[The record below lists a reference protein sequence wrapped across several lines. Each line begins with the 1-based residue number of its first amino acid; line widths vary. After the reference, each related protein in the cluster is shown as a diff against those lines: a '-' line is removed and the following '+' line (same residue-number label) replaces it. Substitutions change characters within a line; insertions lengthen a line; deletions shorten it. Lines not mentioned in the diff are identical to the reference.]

1 MGKMSVMKKKTKIIL
16 IVLLAV
22 FLCGAGAT
30 GVLYHMAFGPSVT
43 IEKEEPLEIFIY
55 HHDSYEDL
63 FLQLEPSI
71 RYPKVF
77 DLLSKHKG
85 LRESVKAGHYT
96 IPAGT
101 SNNELINR
109 LISGNQQPV
118 KVNFNSLRTM
128 EYLSE
133 VLAWQLEPDSMD
145 FISLFR
151 DTAALMQMGIHPD
164 SLFAFLLPDT
174 YEFYWTSTPEDFLKR
189 MKKEAAI
196 YWDSR
201 EALAEAKD
209 LTPWQVI
216 SLAAIVERETQKN
229 DEKATIAGVYL
240 NRLEKNMKLQ
250 ADPTVV
256 YAVGDFT
263 LRRVLKKHT
272 KLDHPYN
279 TYKYRGLPPGPIC
292 VPSKA
297 SIEAV
302 LHAEDHNYI
311 YFCAREDMS
320 GYHSFARTYSQHLRN
335 ARKFQHELNKRG
347 IK

>member
-1 MGKMSVMKKKTKIIL
+1 MSVMKRKTRITIIIL
-16 IVLLAV
+16 LCLIVV
-22 FLCGAGAT
+22 GAT
-30 GVLYHMAFGPSVT
+30 ASGLLYHMAFGPSVT
-43 IEKEEPLEIFIY
+43 TENKKPLEIYIY
-55 HHDSYEDL
+55 HTDTYEDV

-71 RYPKVF
+71 RYPKIF
-77 DLLSKHKG
+77 NLLASQKG
-85 LRESVKAGHYT
+85 FKEAVKAGHYT

-151 DTAALMQMGIHPD
+151 DTAALLQMDIHPD
-164 SLFAFLLPDT
+164 SLFAYLLPDT
-174 YEFYWTSTPEDFLKR
+174 YEFYWTATPEDFLQR
-189 MKKEAAI
+189 MKKEAAT
-196 YWDSR
+196 YWESR
-201 EALAEAKD
+201 AAMAEAKD

-272 KLDHPYN
+272 QLDHPYN

-302 LHAEDHNYI
+302 LHAENHNYI

-335 ARKFQHELNKRG
+335 ARKFQRELNKRG